1 MQDPKAKHLTCGEGI
16 YPRSAAQQSQNHPAR
31 FNRNIVQSGLGPLRS
46 PSGINPLATS
56 NSFTADSWLN
66 SLRHKKGQ
74 SRQGLPF
81 LFAAI
86 NHIGVRGKHLTCGEG
101 IYPRSAAQQSQTIQL
116 GSTGTLCRQDLGP
129 LRSPAGI
136 NPLAT
141 GISVLI
147 GFSIRHKKGQ
157 SRQGLPFF
165 YLPLRITYRLYRNA
179 VLHAAVDTRSAQRYA
194 PPGH

>member
-1 MQDPKAKHLTCGEGI
+1 MDNSVVSELLE
-16 YPRSAAQQSQNHPAR
+16 AR
-31 FNRNIVQSGLGPLRS
+31 GFIPDRLRS
-46 PSGINPLATS
+46 
-56 NSFTADSWLN
+56 
-66 SLRHKKGQ
+66 
-74 SRQGLPF
+74 SR
-81 LFAAI
+81 
-86 NHIGVRGKHLTCGEG
+86 K
-101 IYPRSAAQQSQTIQL
+101 TIQL